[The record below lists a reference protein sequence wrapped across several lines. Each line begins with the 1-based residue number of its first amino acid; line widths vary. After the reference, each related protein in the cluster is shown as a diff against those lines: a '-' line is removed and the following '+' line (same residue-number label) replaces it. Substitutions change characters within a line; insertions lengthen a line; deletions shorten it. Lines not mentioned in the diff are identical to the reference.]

1 MHLVDGLLSTP
12 VLAVGTTLA
21 AGGVAVGLKSLDPE
35 RLPQAAMAS
44 AVFFVASLVHV
55 PVGPSSVHLL
65 MSGLAGLVLGWAA
78 FPALL
83 VALALQAAFFGFGGL
98 TALGVNTLLM
108 AGPAVI
114 AGMLARPLL
123 KRGKAAA
130 AGAVAGATAIVLG
143 AVTCGVLLGASGEA
157 FLPIAR
163 SLVLLHLPVAA
174 IEAVVTAAALSFL
187 LRVRPESLPA
197 AARAGA

>member
-12 VLAVGTTLA
+12 VLAIGTALA
-21 AGGVAVGLKSLDPE
+21 AGGVAVGLKRLPAE

-65 MSGLAGLVLGWAA
+65 MSGLAGVVLGWAA

-83 VALALQAAFFGFGGL
+83 VALALQAVFFGFGGL

-108 AGPAVI
+108 AGPAVL
-114 AGMLARPLL
+114 AGMLAGPLL
-123 KRGKAAA
+123 KRGKPVA
-130 AGAVAGATAIVLG
+130 AGVVAGGGAIVLG
-143 AVTCGVLLGASGEA
+143 ATLCGVLLAASGEA

-163 SLVLLHLPVAA
+163 TLVLLHLPVAA
-174 IEAVVTAAALSFL
+174 IEAAVTGAALSFL

-197 AARAGA
+197 TARAGA